1 MTFTTDQWVILLLVF
16 VLGLLIGG
24 FLFSGGGRKWKHRY
38 NGEVDRRRELEKA
51 HSANEKDWREQD
63 SRREAALRD
72 AERNRVV
79 AAPVA
84 AAAPIAAAPLV
95 SPAAATDVIDTNRDG
110 VISANEA
117 AVSPV
122 ISDTRDTNRDGVVD
136 ADEAVAARPDGPLL
150 RKKTPRTAGGI
161 MDNILGRDRDRDGD
175 GVPDRDE

>member
-1 MTFTTDQWVILLLVF
+1 MTFTTDQWVILMLVF

-51 HSANEKDWREQD
+51 HSATEQNWREQD
-63 SRREAALRD
+63 KQREAALHD

-79 AAPVA
+79 AAPLA
-84 AAAPIAAAPLV
+84 APVAAPIAAAPLV
-95 SPAAATDVIDTNRDG
+95 SPAAATDVRDTNRDG
-110 VISANEA
+110 VVSANEA

-136 ADEAVAARPDGPLL
+136 ADEAVAGRPDGPLL
-150 RKKTPRTAGGI
+150 RKKTPRAAGGI
-161 MDNILGRDRDRDGD
+161 MDNILGHDRDRD